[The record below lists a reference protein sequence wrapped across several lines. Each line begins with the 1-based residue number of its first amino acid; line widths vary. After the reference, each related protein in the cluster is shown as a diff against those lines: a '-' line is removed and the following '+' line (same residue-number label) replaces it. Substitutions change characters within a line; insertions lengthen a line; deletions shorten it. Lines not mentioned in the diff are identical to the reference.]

1 MQLPA
6 ENLTMQ
12 NPVKLLSKTS
22 NSSFLGP
29 SFLITPNL
37 CSLIRFDMIAMI
49 FLLYDLCI
57 TPVAIAWDF
66 PMSGWLL
73 HLDAVDVMLAFP

>member
-1 MQLPA
+1 M
-6 ENLTMQ
+6 
-12 NPVKLLSKTS
+12 V
-22 NSSFLGP
+22 
-29 SFLITPNL
+29 
-37 CSLIRFDMIAMI
+37 AMI

-73 HLDAVDVMLAFP
+73 CPGAREQKTIRAMEGTLWS

>member
-1 MQLPA
+1 M
-6 ENLTMQ
+6 
-12 NPVKLLSKTS
+12 
-22 NSSFLGP
+22 SFPDFSQAFHSPL
-29 SFLITPNL
+29 
-37 CSLIRFDMIAMI
+37 RFDMVAMI

-73 HLDAVDVMLAFP
+73 CPGAIFLLKVPMEKIGKHGWGLLELKTTEFS

>member
-1 MQLPA
+1 M
-6 ENLTMQ
+6 
-12 NPVKLLSKTS
+12 V
-22 NSSFLGP
+22 
-29 SFLITPNL
+29 
-37 CSLIRFDMIAMI
+37 AMI

-73 HLDAVDVMLAFP
+73 RLDTVLRRDVGFLLTAECVWTC

>member
-1 MQLPA
+1 M
-6 ENLTMQ
+6 
-12 NPVKLLSKTS
+12 V
-22 NSSFLGP
+22 
-29 SFLITPNL
+29 
-37 CSLIRFDMIAMI
+37 AMI

-73 HLDAVDVMLAFP
+73 CPGAREKKPYGLWKGPFGAENNVGHPQKRTPCLSNPDSRIRIIKGQTVCFLF